1 MNILFIH
8 QNFPAQFRNLAPALA
23 RRGHDVVALT
33 LRNISGAEWKGV
45 RIERYK
51 VSKSSTPDI
60 HPWVADFETKVI
72 RGEACL
78 QGALSLQAT
87 GYQPDVIIAHPG
99 WGESLFLRDLWPQA
113 RLGVY
118 CEFYYRAEGLDLGFD
133 PEFTSGDALAD
144 AARAR
149 LKNLNGLMHL
159 EVADAGL
166 SPTRFQAGTFP
177 ERFRDRIEVIHEG
190 VKTDLLA
197 PRDDIKMNVALKGGG
212 TTQLTRAD
220 EIITFVNRD
229 LEPYRGY
236 HVFMRALPQLLQ
248 RRPNAKVLIVG
259 GNGVS
264 YGGRPDAAVH
274 GERSWAEIYADEVMP
289 RISSA
294 DRQRVFFLGKIPY
307 EQFVGLLQLS
317 RVHVYLT
324 YPFALSWS
332 LLEAMSVGCAIVG
345 SDTGPVREVIEHGR
359 TGRLVNFFDQAG
371 LVSEIAD
378 LLDHPAERE
387 RLGANARALAKE
399 RFDLTRVCLPKQIA
413 WVEGLA
419 S

>member
-23 RRGHDVVALT
+23 RRGHEVAALT
-33 LRNISGAEWKGV
+33 LRNIADAEWKGV

-118 CEFYYRAEGLDLGFD
+118 CEFYYRTEGLDLGFD
-133 PEFTSGDALAD
+133 PEFTSADALAD

-149 LKNLNGLMHL
+149 LKNLNSLMHL

-220 EIITFVNRD
+220 EVITFVNRD

-289 RISSA
+289 RICSS